1 MADTHV
7 VSALREKRAKVAGC
21 ITRLERQLDQHRAD
35 LSHIDGV
42 LRLFEPDRDPESIK
56 PKLTYAR
63 RTRYFARNELS
74 RLVLATLRDADNK
87 RMSTDEIASRAL
99 AAKGFEAADAIM
111 RGAVRKQAL
120 TMLRAYRKRGTVE
133 QTGLGRGVRWKLVDG
148 TLAPRP
154 PFAILIGANQTQD
167 RRPKL

>member
-1 MADTHV
+1 MANTHL

-21 ITRLERQLDQHRAD
+21 IARLERQLDQHRAD

-42 LRLFEPDRDPESIK
+42 LRLFEPDRDPEAIK
-56 PKLTYAR
+56 PKRSYR

-74 RLVLATLRDADNK
+74 RLILGALREANGK
-87 RMSTDEIASRAL
+87 LIATDEIASQAL
-99 AAKGFEAADAIM
+99 AAKGYDAADAIM

-133 QTGLGRGVRWKLVDG
+133 QTGLGRGVRWKINSAG
-148 TLAPRP
+148 
-154 PFAILIGANQTQD
+154 GA
-167 RRPKL
+167 